1 MVAIDS
7 HSWYHAV
14 HIFVP
19 NLILE
24 VSLQL
29 LFVRLL
35 LQISVLE
42 RDVGATFAR
51 ATSSSQ
57 GRYYLLFLCAE
68 VTLANIPSFES
79 GLVLPRSAWMDPT
92 LVHAWTGSRD
102 VQDCLHCVEGVMI
115 FHEAG
120 NLRDRHPFAIG
131 SVAAN
136 VELDYDWFQVLPSL
150 FVRDSEVLILVGSWK
165 QI

>member
-19 NLILE
+19 NLSLE

-79 GLVLPRSAWMDPT
+79 GLVLPRY
-92 LVHAWTGSRD
+92 
-102 VQDCLHCVEGVMI
+102 CVEGVMI

-150 FVRDSEVLILVGSWK
+150 FVRDFEVLILVGSWK